1 MVPACTLGLYF
12 GAGAGWC
19 WCWCCCCQCRAA
31 NVTDSFAHKPGLEL
45 EGTTT
50 NFFLLRTSHT
60 TAVESAILAIGATFH
75 SKVPRHLLPSPA
87 NSIMLDMQILH
98 DSTVVRATT
107 QASRS
112 HPSSQA
118 SEVPQTLGFPP

>member
-12 GAGAGWC
+12 GAGAGAG
-19 WCWCCCCQCRAA
+19 CCCCQCRAA
-31 NVTDSFAHKPGLEL
+31 NVTD
-45 EGTTT
+45 
-50 NFFLLRTSHT
+50 SHT
-60 TAVESAILAIGATFH
+60 TAVESAILAIGATFR

-98 DSTVVRATT
+98 DSTVVRAAT